1 MNHKNE
7 YLQSVQMLLPGFLSG
22 STFVGKNST
31 ENELQQVYDTFR
43 DIDWTKQRFDIYEK
57 KGYPLAYRDIH
68 NKYVFF
74 AKGEYYCI
82 FLEHFFHQGNQRFP
96 FSFEKK
102 DRIKPPLCIVLNIQS
117 ISNHLLQTWYD
128 ARWCFNKYEQLR
140 GHGIVETIKKV
151 QRFIESRQKG
161 EWERRI
167 FFSIF
172 YLGSAQVLNQYDL
185 RRHIFEF
192 IENV

>member
-31 ENELQQVYDTFR
+31 ENELKQVYDSFR
-43 DIDWTKQRFDIYEK
+43 DIDWTKQRFDIYGK

-82 FLEHFFHQGNQRFP
+82 FLEHFYIKATNVSLFP
-96 FSFEKK
+96 LKK
-102 DRIKPPLCIVLNIQS
+102 RI
-117 ISNHLLQTWYD
+117 
-128 ARWCFNKYEQLR
+128 A
-140 GHGIVETIKKV
+140 
-151 QRFIESRQKG
+151 
-161 EWERRI
+161 
-167 FFSIF
+167 
-172 YLGSAQVLNQYDL
+172 
-185 RRHIFEF
+185 
-192 IENV
+192 